1 MGESYPAQMSVRQS
15 LHVGLSVLL
24 AVGGL
29 RRFAAVRGDFY
40 REFLLAGNTGTLGMI
55 TPGNAG

>member
-40 REFLLAGNTGTLGMI
+40 REFLLAGN
-55 TPGNAG
+55 AG